1 MAQYASSTTVKP
13 EKSRQE
19 IEATLKRYGATH
31 FGYGASPLS
40 AVIAFQANNRTIRFT
55 LPLPAL
61 KDFVDYK
68 HSRSGNWNKRKPRLA
83 ESLYDKACRQRWRA
97 LALAI
102 KAKLEAVNS
111 SISTFEEEFM
121 AQIVLPNGQT
131 MGEHALPYVEEA
143 YTKKKMPPLLGF
155 GL

>member
-1 MAQYASSTTVKP
+1 MARYANATTVKP
-13 EKSRQE
+13 ERSREE

-40 AVIAFQANNRTIRFT
+40 AIIAFQANNRMIRFT
-55 LPLPAL
+55 LPLPSQ

-68 HSRSGNWNKRKPRLA
+68 HPRSGNWNKRKPRLV
-83 ESLYDKACRQRWRA
+83 ESLYERACRQRWRA

-102 KAKLEAVNS
+102 KAKLEAVDAR
-111 SISTFEEEFM
+111 ISTFEEEFM
-121 AQIVLPNGQT
+121 AHIVLPNGQT
-131 MGEHALPYVEEA
+131 MAEHALPYVADA
-143 YTKKKMPPLLGF
+143 YAKKKMPPLLGY